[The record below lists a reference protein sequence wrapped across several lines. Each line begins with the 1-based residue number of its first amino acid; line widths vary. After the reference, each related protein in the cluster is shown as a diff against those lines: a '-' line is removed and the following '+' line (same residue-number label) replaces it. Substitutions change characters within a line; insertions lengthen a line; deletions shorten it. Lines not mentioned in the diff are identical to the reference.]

1 MVRSPGGAEPAG
13 AAPTCRRRK
22 RAANRRGSREL
33 LRLELFDLAGARRH
47 HAQRPR
53 HGGGGA
59 GAEARSDGAA
69 EPAHLQEHDGEQV
82 AFARESAR
90 LSAAHQ
96 NEQLRSLWVRRT
108 TEGMPSHASY
118 AESTEFI
125 SACFDA
131 VRWGL
136 QRAAHLLAV
145 YRPERRSKILRGRC
159 GGSPRLGARGGVGGR
174 IA

>member
-22 RAANRRGSREL
+22 RAANHRGSREL
-33 LRLELFDLAGARRH
+33 LRLALVDLAGARRH

-82 AFARESAR
+82 AFARESAG
-90 LSAAHQ
+90 LWTAHK
-96 NEQLRSLWVRRT
+96 NEQLLTLQISGYGAERS
-108 TEGMPSHASY
+108 EEASHK
-118 AESTEFI
+118 F
-125 SACFDA
+125 
-131 VRWGL
+131 
-136 QRAAHLLAV
+136 V
-145 YRPERRSKILRGRC
+145 Y
-159 GGSPRLGARGGVGGR
+159 
-174 IA
+174 